1 MMKMDQPEGRYHYQ
15 LMRRALEAIDA
26 SEVPLSLEALA
37 GEMQMSTAHF
47 QRVFSAWVG
56 VSPKRYQQYLQ
67 LGQAKRM
74 LNERFTT
81 LETAQSVGLSGGG
94 RLHDLFLRWE
104 AMSPWGVCQ
113 EGGGTDCEL
122 WLV

>member
-1 MMKMDQPEGRYHYQ
+1 MKMDQPEGRYHYQ

-81 LETAQSVGLSGGG
+81 RLKQRNLLDCQAADGCTTFFCVGK
-94 RLHDLFLRWE
+94 
-104 AMSPWGVCQ
+104 Q
-113 EGGGTDCEL
+113 
-122 WLV
+122 